1 MSWEEEFGEAYYRAL
16 GGYVP
21 QPEEPWTSLLNEA
34 FGFGEEGFE
43 EASMEQEF
51 AAEQLYR
58 YHTALD
64 ERVCGRCAPLE
75 GVLFSLEE
83 IVEQFPSNENYED
96 IIFANVHD
104 RCRCQLTKEPQPEEP
119 EEEGGE
125 EEEMVEGRGTPLR
138 FNPRSAIGRS
148 IAAPSLFS
156 LLRRPSPGGFA
167 RFGIRNVLTLTGLSW
182 LIFPMLAF
190 ILPTLTSFVNFLV
203 QNQVRTQMQVEI
215 RRQWDKE
222 EAERREQLRIVWKG
236 IVPD

>member
-21 QPEEPWTSLLNEA
+21 QPEEPWASLLNEA
-34 FGFGEEGFE
+34 FDFGEEGFE

-104 RCRCQLTKEPQPEEP
+104 RCRCQLTKEPTPEGIP
-119 EEEGGE
+119 SE
-125 EEEMVEGRGTPLR
+125 EEESMVEGRGAPLTR
-138 FNPRSAIGRS
+138 GMIGRS
-148 IAAPSLFS
+148 TSAPSLVG
-156 LLRRPSPGGFA
+156 LLLHPSPRGFA
-167 RFGIRNVLTLTGLSW
+167 RFGIRQLLGTAALSF
-182 LIFPMLAF
+182 LISPILA
-190 ILPTLTSFVNFLV
+190 IAMPLITQMINQVV
-203 QNQVRTQMQVEI
+203 QWQVRTQVENEVK
-215 RRQWDKE
+215 RSMAE
-222 EAERREQLRIVWKG
+222 EERYREERVREIYKG
-236 IVPD
+236 IAPE